1 MIRLRAISESPVIGC
16 WLWVGL
22 WVIAGH
28 VISVW
33 IKAGLGLSDADREIH
48 RLKDRLFGNGNGN
61 GNVMSNRHFL

>member
-1 MIRLRAISESPVIGC
+1 M
-16 WLWVGL
+16 GL
-22 WVIAGH
+22 WVIVGH

-33 IKAGLGLSDADREIH
+33 IEAGLGLSDADREIH